1 MGAILNK
8 ANIFKNTIDV
18 GTIMANVGKAFI
30 DYNPLSSPI
39 DDNFIVNKPLK
50 LNYPISSTP
59 NGIQLDFPESIS
71 IAENAVNGYY
81 VGGRTSDYKASIKL
95 AKGSSSA
102 IVYSGYY
109 TVKVIVD
116 DDQTI
121 HFQSSSTKNSTY
133 AELAQLANSQIEKYD
148 YWRYYLILSQ
158 ITAY

>member
-39 DDNFIVNKPLK
+39 DDDFIVNKPLK

-71 IAENAVNGYY
+71 IVKNAVYGYY

-102 IVYSGYY
+102 TVYSG
-109 TVKVIVD
+109 VKVIVD

-121 HFQSSSTKNSTY
+121 HFQSASTKNSTL
-133 AELAQLANSQIEKYD
+133 AEVVQLANSQIEEYD
-148 YWRYYLILSQ
+148 YWHYYLILSQ